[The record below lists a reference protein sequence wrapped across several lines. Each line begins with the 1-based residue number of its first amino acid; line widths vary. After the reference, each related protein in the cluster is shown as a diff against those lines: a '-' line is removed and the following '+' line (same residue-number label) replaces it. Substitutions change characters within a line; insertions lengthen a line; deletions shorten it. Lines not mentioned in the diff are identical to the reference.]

1 MFQIKVFAPEPIND
15 QNKDRSEE
23 DKAERHSVANV
34 PSKAESNDHD
44 GTRNE
49 HY

>member
-1 MFQIKVFAPEPIND
+1 MKVFAPEPIND

-23 DKAERHSVANV
+23 DKAESDSMANV
-34 PSKAESNDHD
+34 PSKAELNDQD

-49 HY
+49 HS